1 MSRGICPKPLEARA
15 GCPVAERPGSCFSD
29 IDHRTPQR
37 FKSIGWLVRHY
48 INTPDNKER
57 LCRWE
62 HEQKSALESADL
74 IPDDMTMLDAVTR
87 AVESGYFHFNARNQR
102 RYEAVRQSLSEQ
114 PLEGAA

>member
-15 GCPVAERPGSCFSD
+15 DCPVAERPGGCFSD

-37 FKSIGWLVRHY
+37 FKNLGWLVRWY

-62 HEQKSALESADL
+62 HEQKSATESAEL
-74 IPDDMTMLDAVTR
+74 IPEETVMLDAISR
-87 AVESGYFHFNARNQR
+87 AVESRYFNFNPRNQR
-102 RYEAVRQSLSEQ
+102 RFEAVRLALSEQ
-114 PLEGAA
+114 PHREVA